1 MSNEKKQGC
10 GCGGH
15 GNEHGENH
23 ECGCG
28 GHGHEHGENHECGCG
43 GHEHEHEAH
52 EHEENEEA
60 QIIYLTLDDE
70 EEIACKVLTIFEV
83 EGNEYIS
90 LLPENSEDVY
100 IYKYKEVEEVPELE
114 QIESNDEFNKVSQA
128 FYDLCD

>member
-1 MSNEKKQGC
+1 MSNEKKHGC

-15 GNEHGENH
+15 GHNHGENH

-28 GHGHEHGENHECGCG
+28 GHGHNHGENHECGCG
-43 GHEHEHEAH
+43 GHH
-52 EHEENEEA
+52 EHEEA
-60 QIIYLTLDDE
+60 QMIYLTLDDE

-100 IYKYKEVEEVPELE
+100 IYKYKETDEGPELS
-114 QIESNDEFNKVSQA
+114 QIEKDDEFNKVSQA